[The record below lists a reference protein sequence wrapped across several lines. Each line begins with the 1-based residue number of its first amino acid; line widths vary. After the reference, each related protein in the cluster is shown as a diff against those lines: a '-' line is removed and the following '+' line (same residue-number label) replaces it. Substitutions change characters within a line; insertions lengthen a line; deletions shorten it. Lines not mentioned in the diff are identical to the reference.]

1 MGYRTGLE
9 STEAWLNRPRVRNPD
24 TGVENRSR
32 FLTVSMAPW
41 GRGPTAEKGQ
51 LVLVMEGPLRGVI
64 GVVEATQKRK
74 IVVSIELVGR
84 AVSATLD
91 ADAVAP
97 YLDK

>member
-1 MGYRTGLE
+1 
-9 STEAWLNRPRVRNPD
+9 
-24 TGVENRSR
+24 
-32 FLTVSMAPW
+32 
-41 GRGPTAEKGQ
+41 
-51 LVLVMEGPLRGVI
+51 MEGPLRGVI

-97 YLDK
+97 YLPVSDLLEAMGLASP

>member
-1 MGYRTGLE
+1 
-9 STEAWLNRPRVRNPD
+9 
-24 TGVENRSR
+24 
-32 FLTVSMAPW
+32 
-41 GRGPTAEKGQ
+41 
-51 LVLVMEGPLRGVI
+51 MEGPLRGVI